1 MTTPAPDW
9 ADEEA
14 GRLTK
19 EYWSGTSGDEI
30 SVSAADTSAALR
42 AAYERGKADGRI
54 KGLREAVD
62 ICDGN
67 TQPRSEI
74 RARIAELERE
84 ADNAK

>member
-9 ADEEA
+9 ADE
-14 GRLTK
+14 
-19 EYWSGTSGDEI
+19 I
-30 SVSAADTSAALR
+30 SLAACGPTEQGLYVANALR
-42 AAYERGKADGRI
+42 AAYERGKADGERLGYI

-74 RARIAELERE
+74 RARIAELEQE
-84 ADNAK
+84 ADAA

>member
-42 AAYERGKADGRI
+42 AAYERGKADGERSGRI
-54 KGLREAVD
+54 KELK
-62 ICDGN
+62 
-67 TQPRSEI
+67 
-74 RARIAELERE
+74 AE
-84 ADNAK
+84 KP